1 MQQLNP
7 LGSFGAGFTQ
17 GLTGGF
23 TPGAA
28 SSRCGGGFPMGGM
41 DPMGGALSMMMM
53 QNQMLVQMLGMLM
66 QLMTGGGSA
75 SALGNPFSGS
85 SPSSLGGGGSSAPSD
100 SGSSSSSSS
109 TGSGAGA
116 GAVDPSQFSGGTDA
130 GRRLAA
136 EAKAEATNGDSQGGW
151 CYRDVGRALAKIGI
165 NVSGASA
172 YMAADQLA
180 KNPKVKEIKVSQA
193 DLPKLPPGAIV
204 VWDKGPGHEHGHISV
219 AMGDGHEASDLMRNQ
234 ITNYGTSF
242 RVFMPI

>member
-28 SSRCGGGFPMGGM
+28 CSRCSGGFPMGGM

-66 QLMTGGGSA
+66 RLMTGGGSNA
-75 SALGNPFSGS
+75 TSALGNPLGGS
-85 SPSSLGGGGSSAPSD
+85 SPSGFSGGSSAPSD
-100 SGSSSSSSS
+100 SGSSASSS
-109 TGSGAGA
+109 GSGAGA
-116 GAVDPSQFSGGTDA
+116 GAADPSQFSGGTDA

-136 EAKAEATNGDSQGGW
+136 AAKAEATNGDSQGGW
-151 CYRDVGRALAKIGI
+151 CYRDVGRALSKIGI

-193 DLPKLPPGAIV
+193 ELSKLPPGAIV